1 MAASGIVT
9 GRASAGRRNATLP
22 TGPGR
27 AGSTSGRRGALR
39 REEEETEHA
48 DHRADREHPGEPPEG
63 HARRS
68 IPFVTEADGADD
80 GHHPEDRDEQEREHP
95 MKQDRS
101 DD

>member
-68 IPFVTEADGADD
+68 IPSSRRRTERMTAITPRTATN
-80 GHHPEDRDEQEREHP
+80 
-95 MKQDRS
+95 RS
-101 DD
+101 ANIQ